1 MRNKGKTNTLTIKT
15 TEGIVFSFQLA
26 GPVTRFMGWAIDAA
40 TIAVIGTILNSLMGI
55 LGIISRDLALAAGI
69 LAYFLVSIG
78 YGIVTEW
85 YWQGQTIGKR
95 LVRLR
100 VIDAK
105 GMRLHFS
112 QVVIRNLLRFADSLP
127 LFYMVGGLACLISR
141 HTQRLGDIAANTIVI
156 WSPRIS
162 APDLDQLLEGKYNSL
177 SDYPHLAAR
186 LRQRVMPPEAGIA
199 LQAVLRREEFD
210 PGPRI
215 SLFKD
220 IAAHFK
226 QIVPFPQEATDGVS
240 NEQYVR
246 NVVDVLFRPQSIVHR

>member
-1 MRNKGKTNTLTIKT
+1 MQNKGKTNTLTIKT
-15 TEGIVFSFQLA
+15 PEGIVFSFQLA
-26 GPVTRFMGWAIDAA
+26 GPVTRFMGWVIDAA
-40 TIAVIGTILNSLMGI
+40 TISVIGTILNSLMGI

-69 LAYFLVSIG
+69 LAFFLVSIG

-95 LVRLR
+95 LLRLR

-127 LFYMVGGLACLISR
+127 LLYMVGGLACLISR

-156 WSPRIS
+156 WSPRVS

-177 SDYPHLAAR
+177 GDYPHLAAR
-186 LRQRVMPPEAGIA
+186 LRQRVKPPEAGIA

-210 PGPRI
+210 AGPRI
-215 SLFKD
+215 TLFKD

-240 NEQYVR
+240 HEQYVR
-246 NVVDVLFRPQSIVHR
+246 NVVDILYRPQSSVHR